1 MGGVC
6 GSAGPKSGRGQVEGW
21 SLRRSLAGL
30 YCSGPGSRERT
41 ARGYEG
47 AQFPGSPES
56 PTPGEIWVF
65 QRAPRD
71 ASAKVGCGCSRGAR
85 GREAFPAGGAAAAS
99 PGHRE
104 SRVGRPRAGSGD
116 WEAGW
121 AHRSLSPPPHPR
133 RSRYFCRSPAPGP
146 HDGRGPQPQG
156 AAAAWVPGRPSLA
169 GRSLRRVPAR
179 PAEWGAEGLP

>member
-30 YCSGPGSRERT
+30 YCSAPGSRERT

-56 PTPGEIWVF
+56 PTPGEEIWVF

-71 ASAKVGCGCSRGAR
+71 ASAQVGCGCSRGAR

-99 PGHRE
+99 PGDRE

-133 RSRYFCRSPAPGP
+133 LSWCLCRSPAPGP
-146 HDGRGPQPQG
+146 RDGRGPQP
-156 AAAAWVPGRPSLA
+156 
-169 GRSLRRVPAR
+169 
-179 PAEWGAEGLP
+179 